1 MSFRSYRR
9 EVSAEMTR
17 AEQRALEKIG
27 LYVDGV
33 ALHRS
38 PVGVYTDGRVGGR
51 LKASWEHEVDDEK
64 VTVGSNVEYAPFVE
78 FGTSRGQEAQRVL
91 TGSVEENVDEIKNI
105 TERELHGVG
114 D

>member
-1 MSFRSYRR
+1 MTFRSYRR

-27 LYVDGV
+27 LYVDGEAV
-33 ALHRS
+33 SRS
-38 PVGVYTDGRVGGR
+38 PEVSGR
-51 LKASWEHEVDDEK
+51 LKSSWEHEVQEK
-64 VTVGSNVEYAPFVE
+64 SVIVANDTEYAAFVE
-78 FGTSRGQEAQRVL
+78 FGTSKQDAQRVL
-91 TGSVEENVDEIKNI
+91 TGSVEENIDEIKGI

>member
-9 EVSAEMTR
+9 EVSAEITR

-27 LYVDGV
+27 LYVDGEAV
-33 ALHRS
+33 SRS
-38 PVGVYTDGRVGGR
+38 PVVSGR
-51 LKASWEHEVDDEK
+51 LKSSWEHEVQEK
-64 VTVGSNVEYAPFVE
+64 SVIVANNTEYAAFVE
-78 FGTSRGQEAQRVL
+78 FGTSRQRAQRIL
-91 TGSVEENVDEIKNI
+91 TRSVEENVDNIRSI

>member
-9 EVSAEMTR
+9 NVMQEMER

-27 LYVDGV
+27 LYVDGEAV
-33 ALHRS
+33 SRS
-38 PVGVYTDGRVGGR
+38 PVVSGR
-51 LKASWEHEVDDEK
+51 LKNSWEHEVSEDR
-64 VTVGSNVEYAPFVE
+64 VTNGSNVIYSKFVE
-78 FGTSRGQEAQRVL
+78 FGTSRQRAQRVL
-91 TGSVEENVDEIKNI
+91 TGSVEENVDEIKRI

>member
-1 MSFRSYRR
+1 MTFRSYRR

-27 LYVDGV
+27 LYVDGEAV
-33 ALHRS
+33 SRS
-38 PVGVYTDGRVGGR
+38 PEVSGR
-51 LKASWEHEVDDEK
+51 LKSSWEHEVQEK
-64 VTVGSNVEYAPFVE
+64 SVIVANDTEYAGFVE
-78 FGTSRGQEAQRVL
+78 FGTSKQDAQRVL
-91 TGSVEENVDEIKNI
+91 TGSVEENIDEIKGI

>member
-9 EVSAEMTR
+9 EVSAEMER
-17 AEQRALEKIG
+17 AEQRALTKIG
-27 LYVDGV
+27 LHIQSE
-33 ALHRS
+33 ATNRS
-38 PVGVYTDGRVGGR
+38 PTGHYTDDRVGGR
-51 LKASWEHEVDDEK
+51 LKASWDFEVDEDK
-64 VTVGSNVEYAPFVE
+64 VTVGSDVFYAKFVE